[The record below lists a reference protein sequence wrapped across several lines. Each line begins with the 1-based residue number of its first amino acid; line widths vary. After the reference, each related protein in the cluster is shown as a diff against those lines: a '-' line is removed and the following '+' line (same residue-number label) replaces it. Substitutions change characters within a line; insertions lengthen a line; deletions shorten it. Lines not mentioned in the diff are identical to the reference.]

1 MDLEK
6 KAREAQLSV
15 LSKYGVLAD
24 FSTLEEE
31 ELDRILKGAVPAGA
45 AQDMTF
51 ASWCDQLLGPGKRVP
66 VARFNDPIAGQTRL
80 SNLAVGH
87 DLAKSLKARDKQL
100 QALIKTSQ
108 KEIKQLQAELQTL
121 RQAQTHTAS
130 AEPVSD
136 IAGALRNWYVDTTTS
151 LHDILW
157 EIKEIEGAIFNH
169 QGKLNRDY
177 RKQLVEIILRALDN
191 LEHLGFHAVV
201 ELRDASLRKPVAPTV
216 VLHRNQP
223 LEDEE
228 VEVEVEVEG
237 FAFVVEGIQADVLEA
252 ASEYLYLGQAL
263 PAVDRHSRFNCH
275 VNVNVSVSRR
285 HALGEDELF
294 HLSCFMYKLFEAM
307 ARSGDHRPRGTLRE
321 KVILCLLLSCT
332 APCMPA
338 RSQRPELLGLQD
350 TFYKGY
356 GPFASDD
363 QHSAPNVSAG
373 KIVEHLLR
381 ILQAQI
387 WR

>member
-1 MDLEK
+1 MNLEK
-6 KAREAQLSV
+6 KARAAQLSV

-24 FSTLEEE
+24 FSTLEEAQ
-31 ELDRILKGAVPAGA
+31 LDRVLKGAVPAGA
-45 AQDMTF
+45 ARDMTF
-51 ASWCDQLLGPGKRVP
+51 ASWCDQLLGPGRRVP
-66 VARFNDPIAGQTRL
+66 VARFDDSIAGQTRL
-80 SNLAVGH
+80 SSLAAGH
-87 DLAKSLKARDKQL
+87 DVAKSLKARDKQL
-100 QALIKTSQ
+100 QASQ
-108 KEIKQLQAELQTL
+108 KEIEQLQAELQTL
-121 RQAQTHTAS
+121 RQAQAHTAS
-130 AEPVSD
+130 AEPVSN
-136 IAGALRNWYVDTTTS
+136 IARALRNWYINTTTS

-157 EIKEIEGAIFNH
+157 EIKEIQGAIFNI

-177 RKQLVEIILRALDN
+177 RKRLVEIILRALDH
-191 LEHLGFHAVV
+191 LEQLGFYAEV
-201 ELRDASLRKPVAPTV
+201 ELRDASPREPVAPTV

-228 VEVEVEVEG
+228 FELEG

-263 PAVDRHSRFNCH
+263 PAVDRHLRFNCH
-275 VNVNVSVSRR
+275 VNVTVSQR

-307 ARSGDHRPRGTLRE
+307 ARSGDRRPRGTLRE

-332 APCMPA
+332 APCMPT
-338 RSQRPELLGLQD
+338 RSLQPELLRLQD
-350 TFYKGY
+350 TFYKGHE
-356 GPFASDD
+356 PLASDD
-363 QHSAPNVSAG
+363 QHSDPNVSAG

-387 WR
+387 

>member
-6 KAREAQLSV
+6 KARAAQLSV

-24 FSTLEEE
+24 FSTLEEA
-31 ELDRILKGAVPAGA
+31 ELDRVLKGAVPAGA

-51 ASWCDQLLGPGKRVP
+51 ASWCDQLLGPGRRVP
-66 VARFNDPIAGQTRL
+66 VARFDDPIAGQTRL

-100 QALIKTSQ
+100 QTLIKTSQ
-108 KEIKQLQAELQTL
+108 KEIEQLQAELQTL
-121 RQAQTHTAS
+121 RQVQAHTAS
-130 AEPVSD
+130 AEPVSN

-157 EIKEIEGAIFNH
+157 EIKEIEGAIFNL

-177 RKQLVEIILRALDN
+177 RKRLVEIILHALDH

-201 ELRDASLRKPVAPTV
+201 ELRDASLQEPVAPTV
-216 VLHRNQP
+216 VLHHNQP

-228 VEVEVEVEG
+228 FEFEG

-263 PAVDRHSRFNCH
+263 PAVDRHPRFNCH
-275 VNVNVSVSRR
+275 VNVTVSRR

-350 TFYKGY
+350 TFYKGH

-363 QHSAPNVSAG
+363 QHSDPNVSAG
-373 KIVEHLLR
+373 KIVEHLLH